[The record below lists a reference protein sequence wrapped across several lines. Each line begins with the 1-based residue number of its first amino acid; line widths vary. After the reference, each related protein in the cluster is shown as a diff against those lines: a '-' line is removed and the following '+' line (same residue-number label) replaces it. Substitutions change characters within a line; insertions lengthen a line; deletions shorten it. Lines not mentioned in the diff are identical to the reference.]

1 MCTVSLD
8 CRGANEAGLGV
19 KAGCVMTA
27 HRFPFCQ
34 SLAVRFSFEDAE
46 RLPELLKAIPESEI
60 LRKQRNIRKVWRR
73 YARRSG
79 QELDGS
85 LLTSGRMCA
94 FLLLA
99 PSSLQW
105 AVSPDTSYKSP

>member
-8 CRGANEAGLGV
+8 CRGANEAGLAV
-19 KAGCVMTA
+19 EAGCVMTA

-73 YARRSG
+73 CARRSG
-79 QELDGS
+79 QELDCS
-85 LLTSGRMCA
+85 LLMSGRMCA